1 MNNGRIWDIVHT
13 ILKKE
18 SRGNIL
24 KPDRFSDLLEQCN
37 LEYYNQQYEKW
48 AGSQLILDSLQ
59 PFIVLDEDVTFTA
72 GSATIESALDE
83 DYKHLI
89 AARHATSNAK
99 VDVVSP
105 NEWNEWIGDVVMTG
119 TASYPLLTANSTALK
134 VYPASITSLTVSYL
148 RKPTTPIFD
157 YYYDAQYKVQY
168 LTEGQSAY
176 TLLTGEVG
184 SGGETAGTEVTS
196 TSIDLEWNDFDI
208 VNIISLILEKVA
220 VSLSA
225 PDIAQYAM
233 GLEQKQNVM

>member
-18 SRGNIL
+18 PRGNIL
-24 KPDRFSDLLEQCN
+24 KPARFSHLLEQCN

-48 AGSQLILDSLQ
+48 SGSQLILDSLQ
-59 PFIVLDEDVTFTA
+59 PFIVLDETVTFTT
-72 GSATIESALDE
+72 GSANVSGLAE

-89 AARHATSNAK
+89 AARHATSDAK

-105 NEWNEWIGDVVMTG
+105 NEWNEWIGDAVMKG
-119 TASYPLLTANSTALK
+119 TTSYPLMTANATALK
-134 VYPASITSLTVSYL
+134 VYPTDITSLTVSYL

-157 YYYDAQYKVQY
+157 YYYDAQYTVQY
-168 LTEGQSAY
+168 LTEGQPAY
-176 TLLTGEVG
+176 ELQTGEVG

-196 TSIDLEWNDFDI
+196 ASVDLEWNDFDI
-208 VNIISLILEKVA
+208 VNIISLVLEKVA
-220 VSLSA
+220 ISLSA

-233 GLEQKQNVM
+233 GLEQKQNVI

>member
-24 KPDRFSDLLEQCN
+24 KPARFSHLLEQCN

-48 AGSQLILDSLQ
+48 AGSQLIIDSLQ
-59 PFIVLDEDVTFTA
+59 PFIVLDEDVSFTT
-72 GSATIESALDE
+72 GSATVADLDE

-89 AARHATSNAK
+89 SARHATSDAK
-99 VDVVSP
+99 VDIVSP
-105 NEWNEWIGDVVMTG
+105 NEWNEWIGDAVMKG
-119 TASYPLLTANSTALK
+119 TTDYPLMTFNDTSFK
-134 VYPASITSLTVSYL
+134 VYPTSITSLTISYL

-157 YYYDAQYKVQY
+157 YYYDSQYTVQY

-184 SGGETAGTEVTS
+184 SGGETAGTAVTS
-196 TSIDLEWNDFDI
+196 TSIDLEWNDFDV

-220 VSLSA
+220 ISLSA
-225 PDIAQYAM
+225 PEIAQYAM
-233 GLEQKQNVM
+233 GLEQKQNVI